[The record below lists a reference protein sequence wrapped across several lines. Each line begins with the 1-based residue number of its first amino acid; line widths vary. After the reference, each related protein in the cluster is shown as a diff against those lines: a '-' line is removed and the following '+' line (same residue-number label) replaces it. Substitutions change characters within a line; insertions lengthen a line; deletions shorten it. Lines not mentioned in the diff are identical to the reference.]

1 MQEEKKKGLVQTFL
15 DNGALGF
22 KLWFEKVAVA
32 TVFGYAVVEFLNV
45 TGLMNVISVIF
56 SPIVGILGLPG
67 EAATAILASY
77 MTLPAGC
84 AVAASL
90 VQSGTISAAQLT
102 IMFPMMYAVSNNLLY
117 IGRVLGSAGI
127 DSKKYPVY
135 IAIGLLC
142 SFLGGLVVSFL
153 V

>member
-1 MQEEKKKGLVQTFL
+1 MMENEKKGLVQVFL
-15 DNGALGF
+15 DQGAVGF
-22 KLWFEKVAVA
+22 KLWFEKVCVA

-45 TGLMNVISVIF
+45 TGLMNIISYIF

-84 AVAASL
+84 AIAASL
-90 VQSGTISAAQLT
+90 VQKGTISMRQLT
-102 IMFPMMYAVSNNLLY
+102 IMFPMMYAVASNLLY
-117 IGRVLGSAGI
+117 IGRVLGSSGVDAR
-127 DSKKYPVY
+127 KYPVY
-135 IAIGLLC
+135 IVIGLLC
-142 SFLGGLVVSFL
+142 AFIGGFVVSLL